1 MFVSPQ
7 TFLNNHTF
15 WLKPERILIFFN
27 PPAKA
32 GGNTAKAGG
41 NKNQSHAAT

>member
-1 MFVSPQ
+1 MVFI
-7 TFLNNHTF
+7 
-15 WLKPERILIFFN
+15 K

-41 NKNQSHAAT
+41 NQNQGHDATEFHL